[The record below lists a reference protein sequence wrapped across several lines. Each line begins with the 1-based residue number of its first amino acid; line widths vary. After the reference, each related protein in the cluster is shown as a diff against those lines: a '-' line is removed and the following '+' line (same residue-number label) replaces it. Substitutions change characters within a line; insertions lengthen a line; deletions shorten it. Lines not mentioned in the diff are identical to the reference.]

1 MQAIHGWRVEHQETK
16 GQRDPEMSPMRYRL
30 WVLPSLCLSLMLL
43 ACFVAPTS
51 SESLDP
57 TPSPE
62 NSRWSL
68 VKARVMKMVEPFVT
82 KTRDKWQWF
91 WGPGAVQGF
100 VQTYYEDH
108 LKDLGPRTQAW
119 LQSSRDHLLN
129 KTHSLCPRLLCREQT
144 QG

>member
-1 MQAIHGWRVEHQETK
+1 MT
-16 GQRDPEMSPMRYRL
+16 
-30 WVLPSLCLSLMLL
+30 WVSGYKAS
-43 ACFVAPTS
+43 VTT
-51 SESLDP
+51 ESLLP

-62 NSRWSL
+62 ISRWSL
-68 VKARVMKMVEPFVT
+68 VRARVMDLVEPLVT
-82 KTRDKWQWF
+82 RTRDRWQWF

-119 LQSSRDHLLN
+119 LQSSRDQLLN
-129 KTHSLCPRLLCREQT
+129 KTHSLCPQLLCRDWT

>member
-1 MQAIHGWRVEHQETK
+1 MTAGDRSVLVQDCMCGQVSGTPALGRWRQGDQEFKASLAGQAPVT
-16 GQRDPEMSPMRYRL
+16 P
-30 WVLPSLCLSLMLL
+30 
-43 ACFVAPTS
+43 
-51 SESLDP
+51 ESLVP

-68 VKARVMKMVEPFVT
+68 VRARVMEMVQPLVT
-82 KTRDKWQWF
+82 RTRDRWQWF

-119 LQSSRDHLLN
+119 LQSSRDQLLN
-129 KTHSLCPRLLCREQT
+129 KTHSLCPRLLCRDGT

>member
-1 MQAIHGWRVEHQETK
+1 
-16 GQRDPEMSPMRYRL
+16 MSFLGCRL
-30 WVLPSLCLSLMLL
+30 QVLPSLCLSVLLL
-43 ACFVAPTS
+43 ASLVASVTT
-51 SESLDP
+51 ESLLP

-62 NSRWSL
+62 ISRWSL
-68 VKARVMKMVEPFVT
+68 VRARVMELVKPLVT
-82 KTRDKWQWF
+82 RTRDRWQWF

-119 LQSSRDHLLN
+119 LQSSRDQLLN
-129 KTHSLCPRLLCREQT
+129 KTHSLCPQLLCRHWT